1 MQENSFHHALKIQK
15 DVCVGCSRCM
25 NVCPT
30 EAIRIRNG
38 KAELFEHKCVDCGE
52 CFKACPVNAIIIE
65 QDDFKKIFEY
75 KNRVALLPS
84 VLFGQFPDETK
95 SNDVYK
101 ALFELGFTDVFEV
114 EHCADLINTEINNLI
129 DDKNIEKPLLS
140 SFCPAI
146 IRLIQVKF
154 PSLVNNIVH
163 LRSPLDMAALYYKDK
178 LIKEGVDKD
187 AIGIFYVTPC
197 AAKIAAIKSPVGD
210 DISVINGVINMDF
223 VYNKVLSSITNNKT
237 SEKVF
242 AEENLVSK
250 NLSSKG
256 IMWSLTNGEASN
268 IKGRSF
274 AIDGIHNV
282 IEFLEKVEDNEI
294 KDVDFI
300 ELRSCD
306 ESCAGGVLSTANRF
320 LTVDRLKRRAEKLTD
335 NSDNESLF
343 KNSKYLIDNSKILE
357 IKPRSMMKLDENMD
371 VAINKMKRVREIMSC
386 LPNIDCGVCGAPNC
400 RALAEDIV
408 QNRAVIDQCIFI
420 QKNFEKNG
428 IIDNEKSYDILKN
441 IWGEN
446 NLNHK
451 C

>member
-1 MQENSFHHALKIQK
+1 MQKNGFHHALKIQK

-30 EAIRIRNG
+30 EAIRIKKG
-38 KAELFEHKCVDCGE
+38 KAELFEHKCIDCGE

-65 QDDFKKIFEY
+65 QDDFNRIFEY
-75 KNRVALLPS
+75 KHRVALLPS
-84 VLFGQFPDETK
+84 VLLGQFSDEIK
-95 SNDVYK
+95 FNDIYK

-114 EHCADLINTEINNLI
+114 EHCVDVLNDEINNLVNDNSI
-129 DDKNIEKPLLS
+129 DKPLLS

-163 LRSPLDMAALYYKDK
+163 LRSPLDISALYYRDK
-178 LIKEGVDKD
+178 LINEGIDKN
-187 AIGIFYVTPC
+187 AIGLFYITPC
-197 AAKIAAIKSPVGD
+197 AAKIASVKSPVGD
-210 DISVINGVINMDF
+210 DKSIIDGVINMDF
-223 VYNKVLSSITNNKT
+223 VYNKVQNSITNDNE
-237 SEKVF
+237 SSN
-242 AEENLVSK
+242 ENLVSE
-250 NLSSKG
+250 NLSSKS
-256 IMWSLTNGEASN
+256 ILWSLTNGEASN

-274 AIDGIHNV
+274 AIDGINNV
-282 IEFLEKVEDNEI
+282 IEFLEDVEDNKI

-300 ELRSCD
+300 ELRACD

-320 LTVDRLKRRAEKLTD
+320 LTVDRLKRRAEKLEN
-335 NSDNESLF
+335 NSESLF
-343 KNSKYLIDNSKILE
+343 NNNKTNRYLIENIKIVD

-371 VAINKMKRVREIMSC
+371 VAINKMKRVEEIMSC

-408 QNRAVIDQCIFI
+408 QNKAVIDQCIFI

-428 IIDNEKSYDILKN
+428 IIDNKKSYNILKD
-441 IWGEN
+441 IWGED
-446 NLNHK
+446 NLNNK
-451 C
+451 